1 MNEQES
7 HNELEKLRRDNNKL
21 LRSALK
27 QYEHL
32 QKLYEQT
39 NIMLKEKEA
48 EVRKQKEK
56 AEEATRAKS
65 LFLANMSHEIR
76 TPMNG
81 ILGMSEIMKDT
92 TLNDDQREYLG
103 VIETSANN
111 LLSIINNILDFSKI
125 EAGKIELEKAPVRID
140 TVVNEVSDIL
150 AIQATKK
157 HIELITF
164 VNPDIPDL
172 VEADHVRLRQIILN
186 LANNSVKF
194 TDEGHVLL
202 SGELIKKEDRH
213 VFIHFKIEDTG
224 IGISEENQKKLF
236 KSFSQTET
244 STTRKYGGTGL
255 GLTISKQ
262 LVELMGGNIKVQSMP
277 GEGSTFGFEI
287 SLPII
292 SEKAFYTEKIKNLRI
307 AAVDNNSTN
316 RLVLRKY
323 LEAFDTEA
331 KIFHSVKGFF
341 NDFVKKTESGE
352 PYDVALIDFN
362 IPHSNGIELA
372 ADISE
377 KFPNHPTKIIILSSI
392 TDLIS
397 KEQTTKYEIDAQ
409 LNKPLK
415 VSQLFN
421 TIYMVMNPAEK
432 KENTKNEKKYTFA
445 EYSILM
451 AEDNRINQ
459 RVALSLL
466 SQLGQ
471 TIDLASNGKEA
482 VEKFKEKDY
491 DIVFM
496 DVEMPE
502 MDGIEATRKIREFEH
517 ENNRKEICI
526 VALTA
531 GIMKEDK
538 EKCLNAGMNDFIPKP
553 FNIKHITGVFSKM
566 CNE

>member
-1 MNEQES
+1 MDEQNK
-7 HNELEKLRRDNNKL
+7 HNELEKLRRDNKL

-32 QKLYEQT
+32 QKLYEQA

-81 ILGMSEIMKDT
+81 VLGMAEIMKDT

-111 LLSIINNILDFSKI
+111 LLSIINDILDFSKI
-125 EAGKIELEKAPVRID
+125 EAGKIELEKAPVRIE

-150 AIQATKK
+150 ATKAAKK

-172 VEADHVRLRQIILN
+172 VEADHVRLRQILLN

-202 SGELIKKEDRH
+202 SCELIKKEDRC
-213 VFIHFKIEDTG
+213 VFIHFKVEDTG

-262 LVELMGGNIKVQSMP
+262 LVELMGGNIKVKSGP
-277 GEGSTFGFEI
+277 GEGSTFSFEI

-292 SEKAFYTEKIKNLRI
+292 SEKAFYTDKIKNLRI
-307 AAVDNNSTN
+307 TAVDDNSTN

-323 LEAFDTEA
+323 LEAFDSEA

-341 NDFVKKTESGE
+341 NDFVKKTEAGE

-362 IPHSNGIELA
+362 MPHSNGLELA
-372 ADISE
+372 ANINK
-377 KFPNHPTKIIILSSI
+377 KFPDHPSRIIILSSI

-397 KEQTTKYEIDAQ
+397 KEHTSKYGIDAQ

-421 TIYMVMNPAEK
+421 TIYLAMNPVEK
-432 KENTKNEKKYTFA
+432 KEDTENEKKDAFA
-445 EYSILM
+445 EYQILL

-466 SQLGQ
+466 SKLGQ
-471 TIDLASNGKEA
+471 NADVVSNGKEA
-482 VEKFKEKDY
+482 VEKFKEKYY
-491 DIVFM
+491 DLVFM
-496 DVEMPE
+496 DVEMPL
-502 MDGIEATRKIREFEH
+502 MDGITATKQIRKFEH
-517 ENNRKEICI
+517 ENNRKEVCI

-531 GIMKEDK
+531 GVMKEDK

-553 FNIKHITGVFSKM
+553 FNIKHITDIFSKL